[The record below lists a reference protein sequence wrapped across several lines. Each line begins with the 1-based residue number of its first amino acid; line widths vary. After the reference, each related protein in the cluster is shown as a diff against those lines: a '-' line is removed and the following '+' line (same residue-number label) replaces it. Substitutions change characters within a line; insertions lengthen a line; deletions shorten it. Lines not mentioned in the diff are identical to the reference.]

1 MPAEPRVLIISSQEG
16 SRTFFFLKL
25 RVIDLNGGHV
35 PQPCSQKVLRYC
47 YSQPPFGGSDLC
59 QKHFPGR
66 FGDLGGLQD
75 QAAEGHVSMEVTGL
89 PRHHRLATQRSADHK
104 DEAEKSKETGGVSVS
119 FSRSHRSPGGP
130 DLGVVMHIPT
140 TTPAAQV
147 PHWPWVLGLR

>member
-1 MPAEPRVLIISSQEG
+1 M
-16 SRTFFFLKL
+16 
-25 RVIDLNGGHV
+25 
-35 PQPCSQKVLRYC
+35 
-47 YSQPPFGGSDLC
+47 
-59 QKHFPGR
+59 
-66 FGDLGGLQD
+66 GGLQD
-75 QAAEGHVSMEVTGL
+75 QAAEGRVSMEVTGL

-104 DEAEKSKETGGVSVS
+104 DEAEKSKETDGVSVS